1 MRDSFFVSAY
11 YVNGERSPRKT
22 KREEIMNLKGK
33 KGVDISSLN
42 GNVSIEKIKDAGY
55 DFVMIRCGYGSDLAV
70 QDDSQFE
77 NNVRKCE
84 AAGVPWG
91 AYLYSY
97 AVNTDDA
104 KSEARHVIRLLKNK
118 KPTLPVA
125 FDMEDA
131 DGYKARNGNP
141 SNATLVAICK
151 TFLSEIKKAG
161 YYPMLY
167 SALSWLNG
175 KLNDPSLLDNYD
187 IWVAQWN
194 SACDYRGSYGMWQY
208 GGEVNYLESNSIPGV
223 GTVDKDKCYKDYPT
237 IIKEGGWNNWQPSE
251 PVLDTNGF
259 EKGDRTYGVMALKE
273 MLLTAKKQ
281 GIITQGMDENNIFG
295 DGTEIAVNQVLK
307 KGGYAQN
314 GIAGYGFMKYLG
326 GLMRKKL

>member
-1 MRDSFFVSAY
+1 
-11 YVNGERSPRKT
+11 
-22 KREEIMNLKGK
+22 MNLKGK

-208 GGEVNYLESNSIPGV
+208 GGEVNYSTRTNATRITRLSSKRAAGTTGSRQSLCSTQTALRRVTEPTALWRSRRCSSPRRSRASSLRVWTRTTSSATAPRSPSIRCSKRAA
-223 GTVDKDKCYKDYPT
+223 T
-237 IIKEGGWNNWQPSE
+237 
-251 PVLDTNGF
+251 L
-259 EKGDRTYGVMALKE
+259 RTASRATAL
-273 MLLTAKKQ
+273 
-281 GIITQGMDENNIFG
+281 
-295 DGTEIAVNQVLK
+295 
-307 KGGYAQN
+307 
-314 GIAGYGFMKYLG
+314 
-326 GLMRKKL
+326 